1 MRFKIMKK
9 VIFLFIN
16 KTFRTYTDKE
26 HRAMAGSRMGIGVVI
41 WCMLILATFAGIK
54 CGQIRQTGFYLIATE
69 AATPTAL
76 PAPNNE
82 QQVIRYDY
90 KFLRNTDSTQAR
102 YLLLPR
108 KPDVA
113 LELAKAPE
121 LNQKGENGFPDIR
134 LELTTEAARSLEKL
148 TREHLGQHVLFMLD
162 GEPVTIHKIRSV
174 ISDGQFRLSRC
185 TDTACQY
192 IYVRLKSK
200 P

>member
-1 MRFKIMKK
+1 
-9 VIFLFIN
+9 
-16 KTFRTYTDKE
+16 
-26 HRAMAGSRMGIGVVI
+26 MAGSRMGIGAVV
-41 WCMLILATFAGIK
+41 WFMLISAGFTAGV
-54 CGQIRQTGFYLIATE
+54 CGDKRQTGFYLIVAET
-69 AATPTAL
+69 ATPAAL
-76 PAPNNE
+76 PAPNSE
-82 QQVIRYDY
+82 QQVVRYEY
-90 KFLRNTDSTQAR
+90 KFLRNTDSTQPR

-108 KPDVA
+108 KPDVP
-113 LELAKAPE
+113 LVLAKAPE

-148 TREHLGQHVLFMLD
+148 SREHLGRQIAFMLD

-192 IYVRLKSK
+192 IYGRLKSK